1 MPKYDLPSKHS
12 AGFENDQLETET
24 VESMWLLFA
33 AICARWQNI
42 AEPLTMK
49 TRFLGFLS
57 NRIELHPEYVSHYR
71 TAATVITELRE
82 VHGDGAY
89 EFLFTD
95 PNANIAPP
103 QTPLHIT
110 RQLVSNEFIALQL
123 SLGGF
128 KEFTGAINY
137 PGYIAGWNGDGPSPY
152 RTYEPEQ

>member
-1 MPKYDLPSKHS
+1 MPWLTRTRFIQTLAACSILNAKTSTVNCLRFEISKYYVTVRHYDMPKYDLPSKHS

-110 RQLVSNEFIALQL
+110 RQL
-123 SLGGF
+123 
-128 KEFTGAINY
+128 
-137 PGYIAGWNGDGPSPY
+137 
-152 RTYEPEQ
+152 